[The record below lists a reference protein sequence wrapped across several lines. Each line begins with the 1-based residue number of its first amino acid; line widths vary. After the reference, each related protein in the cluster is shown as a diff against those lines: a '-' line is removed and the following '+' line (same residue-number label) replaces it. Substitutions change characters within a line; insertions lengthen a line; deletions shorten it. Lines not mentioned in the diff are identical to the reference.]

1 MNPHCD
7 HCKQHG
13 ETLEISRSGFDARV
27 HRWCLDDWERAF
39 DERWP
44 HEGPTSFHCSPS
56 AGTGRRP
63 H

>member
-44 HEGPTSFHCSPS
+44 P
-56 AGTGRRP
+56 
-63 H
+63 